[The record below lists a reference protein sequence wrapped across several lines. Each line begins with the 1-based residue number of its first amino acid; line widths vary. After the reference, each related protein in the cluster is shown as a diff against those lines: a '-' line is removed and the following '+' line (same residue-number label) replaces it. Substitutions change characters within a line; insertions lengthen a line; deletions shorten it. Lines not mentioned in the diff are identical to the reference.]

1 MTHQNEWDNLEWNE
15 KLGDFVKKDS
25 DNSEDSEEKIITKD
39 SNGNILEN
47 GDSVTLIK
55 DLPVKG
61 ASLTLER
68 GEKIKKIKL
77 IDDPENIECKIGKST
92 LVLKTQFLKK
102 A

>member
-1 MTHQNEWDNLEWNE
+1 MTHENEWDNLEWDE
-15 KLGDFVKKDS
+15 ELGDFVKKGGDS
-25 DNSEDSEEKIITKD
+25 NDSEEKVVVKD

-61 ASLTLER
+61 SSLVLKR
-68 GEKIKKIKL
+68 GEKIKKIRL
-77 IDDPENIECKIGKST
+77 IDDPENIECRVGKST

-102 A
+102 I